1 MKKIIMD
8 GKQIYPIGFGTWHM
22 GDSSAKAEMEIKA
35 IQTGIENGI
44 ELIDTAEMY
53 GNGRSEELVGQAIQ
67 PYDREK
73 LYLVSKVLPMNASRN
88 QLPISLDQSLKRLK
102 TDYLDMYLLHWQGG
116 VPLQETIDALEKQVQ
131 LGKIKAWG
139 VSNFDTSDMQE
150 LLTLTK
156 GINCKTNQVLYNLGD
171 RGIDFDLK
179 PFIQQKK
186 IPLMAYSP
194 VAQGDQFGANLLKKP
209 VLKEIAE
216 KHQVDVFQILL
227 AWAIRD
233 GNTIA
238 IPQSGNPAHVLNN
251 IHAATIEL
259 DQEDLMKINQIYPK
273 PTKKMPLAIC

>member
-1 MKKIIMD
+1 MKKIMMD
-8 GKQIYPIGFGTWHM
+8 GKPIYPIGFGTWHM

-179 PFIQQKK
+179 PFMQQKK

-209 VLKEIAE
+209 ILKEIAE

-251 IHAATIEL
+251 IHAAMIEL
-259 DQEDLMKINQIYPK
+259 DREDFAKINQIYPE
-273 PTKKMPLAIC
+273 PTRKMPLAIC